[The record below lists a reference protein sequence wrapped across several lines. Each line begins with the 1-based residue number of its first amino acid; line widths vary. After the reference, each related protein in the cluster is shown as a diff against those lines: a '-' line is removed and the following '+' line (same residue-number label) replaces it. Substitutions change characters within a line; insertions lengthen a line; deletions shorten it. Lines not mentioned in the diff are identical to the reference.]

1 VFTTPD
7 GSSGALLG
15 EYFADKELS
24 HRAATRNDAAI
35 DFDWGLGSPLP
46 EMPADHFS
54 VRWTGRLRAPE
65 TGEYDLATVADDG
78 VRLWLDGK
86 LLIDDWTQH
95 APEYH
100 TARVTLEAGKQYD
113 LRLEYYDEIMGA
125 SVKLRWTLP
134 SERGA
139 AEASTSKP
147 MVRRVYLPAGTDWY
161 DFWTGE
167 RLAGGRS
174 IDAPAPLETMPL
186 HVRAG
191 SIVPFGPHLQYASEK
206 PADPIE
212 LRVYRGADGRF
223 ELYEDEGDGYAY
235 EKSVFAVIPIQWSE
249 AKRTLTIG
257 ARRGSFP
264 GMLERRSFHVVFVG
278 KDHGTGLEPPQQPDA
293 TIAYVGQ
300 PVTVAAR

>member
-1 VFTTPD
+1 M
-7 GSSGALLG
+7 L
-15 EYFADKELS
+15 
-24 HRAATRNDAAI
+24 
-35 DFDWGLGSPLP
+35 
-46 EMPADHFS
+46 
-54 VRWTGRLRAPE
+54 
-65 TGEYDLATVADDG
+65 
-78 VRLWLDGK
+78 
-86 LLIDDWTQH
+86 
-95 APEYH
+95 
-100 TARVTLEAGKQYD
+100 
-113 LRLEYYDEIMGA
+113 
-125 SVKLRWTLP
+125 
-134 SERGA
+134 
-139 AEASTSKP
+139 
-147 MVRRVYLPAGTDWY
+147 RRVYLPAGTDWY

-167 RLAGGRS
+167 RLAGGRT
-174 IDAPAPLETMPL
+174 IDSPAPLETMPL

-235 EKSVFAVIPIQWSE
+235 EKGVFAIIPIEWSE

-278 KDHGTGLEPPQQPDA
+278 KDHGTGLEPQQQPDA